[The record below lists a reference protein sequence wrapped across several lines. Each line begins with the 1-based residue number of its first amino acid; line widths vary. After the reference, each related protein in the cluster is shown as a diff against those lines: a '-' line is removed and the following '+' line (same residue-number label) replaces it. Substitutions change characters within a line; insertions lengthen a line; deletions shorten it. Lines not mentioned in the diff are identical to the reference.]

1 MTENITS
8 RDARQGRSR
17 LNVFY
22 VLIGGLTLALIAYA
36 VLEVI
41 WR

>member
-1 MTENITS
+1 MAEQIKG

-22 VLIGGLTLALIAYA
+22 ILIGGLALSVASFV
-36 VLEVI
+36 VLEAI
-41 WR
+41 WL